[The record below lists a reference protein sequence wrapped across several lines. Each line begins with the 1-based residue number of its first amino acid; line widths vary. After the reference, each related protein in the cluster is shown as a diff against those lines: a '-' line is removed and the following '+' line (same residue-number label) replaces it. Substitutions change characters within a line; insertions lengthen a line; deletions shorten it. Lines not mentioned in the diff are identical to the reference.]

1 MSEDTNHQD
10 PIGMWQRSIEQGMEA
25 WKAAVPQT
33 IAALQMWGQAA
44 SHGMETWSHIAQQ
57 DTSTPEALAQWKKLM
72 DESVETWSKSLA
84 ETMATEGFAA
94 LMGQSLEQ
102 YLNAVGPA
110 RKNLQ
115 TGSEEVLR
123 TLNMPSR
130 KQVTRLAASVV
141 AVDER
146 VETVEERL
154 EAMNERLKAMQD
166 QLARLLD
173 RLSAETATEKADR
186 PAGPRAAKRR
196 PQKEVAR

>member
-1 MSEDTNHQD
+1 MSQDTNHQD
-10 PIGMWQRSIEQGMEA
+10 LLAHWQRFMEQGMEA
-25 WKAAVPQT
+25 WKVTVPQT
-33 IAALQMWGQAA
+33 IAALQMWEQAV
-44 SHGMETWSHIAQQ
+44 SHSMETVGHMVQQ

-154 EAMNERLKAMQD
+154 EVMDERLKAMQD

>member
-10 PIGMWQRSIEQGMEA
+10 LLAHWQRLMEQGMEA
-25 WKAAVPQT
+25 WKATVPQT
-33 IAALQMWGQAA
+33 AAALHLWGQAVG
-44 SHGMETWSHIAQQ
+44 HGMETWGHMVQQ
-57 DTSTPEALAQWKKLM
+57 DMSTPEAVANWKKLM
-72 DESVETWSKSLA
+72 DESVETFSKSLG

-115 TGSEEVLR
+115 NGSEEVLR
-123 TLNMPSR
+123 TFNLPSR

-146 VETVEERL
+146 VENVEERL
-154 EAMNERLKAMQD
+154 EVMDGAVED
-166 QLARLLD
+166 HARPVGA
-173 RLSAETATEKADR
+173 SPGPAQCGGR
-186 PAGPRAAKRR
+186 PVGGPWRST
-196 PQKEVAR
+196 